1 MKDASPTLV
10 ERCEVLAARALAALP
25 ARIQR
30 WLSGRPAV
38 RIDGQEL
45 DPGIQ
50 LLLRVLALR
59 GSGSLISGQ
68 DATPSAE
75 RARLRREA
83 LQTARTRT
91 EVGTVR
97 EADVDGALGPRRA
110 RHYTPAQIVGPHPL
124 LVFVHGGGW
133 TVGDL
138 DTHDEA
144 CRMLCHHAGIQVLSI
159 DYRLAPEDPFPA
171 GLEDVMAAW
180 RWAHANA
187 GQLGA
192 DAERVAIGGDS
203 AGGNLSAVATYLLAR
218 DGGPAPAQQ
227 ILIYPA
233 TDFVERFRSSELFGS
248 GFFLTNA
255 NCDWAEGHY
264 FAGTGA
270 DRGDPRL
277 SPLRA
282 PDLSGLA
289 PAIVVTAA
297 FDLLR
302 DEGEAYAASLRA
314 AGNRVV
320 LFRARGLI
328 HGFIN
333 MTSINRASRDA
344 TIMLA
349 GMIRTELSGQP
360 PTSATVSADDRVTT
374 QR

>member
-1 MKDASPTLV
+1 MKDASPTLMG
-10 ERCEVLAARALAALP
+10 RCEALGGRALAALP
-25 ARIQR
+25 VRIQR

-50 LLLRVLALR
+50 LLLRVMALR
-59 GSGSLISGQ
+59 GSGSLISSQ

-75 RARLRREA
+75 RARIRREA
-83 LQTARTRT
+83 LQIARTRT

-97 EADVDGALGPRRA
+97 EVDVDGALEPRRA
-110 RHYTPAQIVGPHPL
+110 RHYAPAQSVGPDPL

-133 TVGDL
+133 TVCDL

-144 CRMLCHHAGIQVLSI
+144 CRILCHHAGIHVLSV
-159 DYRLAPEDPFPA
+159 DYRLAPEHPFPA

-187 GQLGA
+187 ELLGA
-192 DAERVAIGGDS
+192 DAECVAIGGDS

-218 DGGPAPAQQ
+218 DGGPAPALQ
-227 ILIYPA
+227 ILIYPG
-233 TDFVERFRSSELFGS
+233 TDLVERHHSSELFGS

-255 NCDWAEGHY
+255 NRDWCEGHY
-264 FAGTGA
+264 LTGTGA
-270 DRGDPRL
+270 DRADPRL

-289 PAIVVTAA
+289 PALVVTAA
-297 FDLLR
+297 FDPLR

-320 LFRARGLI
+320 LFRAEGLI

-333 MTSINRASRDA
+333 ITSINRASRDA
-344 TIMLA
+344 TLMLA
-349 GMIRTELSGQP
+349 GMIRAELSGQP
-360 PTSATVSADDRVTT
+360 PTTAPVSADDTVMTHR
-374 QR
+374 

>member
-1 MKDASPTLV
+1 MKDASPTLMG
-10 ERCEVLAARALAALP
+10 RCEALGGRALAALP

-30 WLSGRPAV
+30 RFSGRSAV

-45 DPGIQ
+45 DSGIQ
-50 LLLRVLALR
+50 LLLRVMALR
-59 GSGSLISGQ
+59 GSGSLISSQ

-75 RARLRREA
+75 RARIRREA
-83 LQTARTRT
+83 LQMTRTRT
-91 EVGTVR
+91 EVGAVR
-97 EADVDGALGPRRA
+97 EVHVDGALELRRA
-110 RHYTPAQIVGPHPL
+110 RHYSPAQVGPPPL

-133 TVGDL
+133 TVCDL

-144 CRMLCHHAGIQVLSI
+144 CRILCHHAGVQVLSV
-159 DYRLAPEDPFPA
+159 DYRLAPEHPFPA

-187 GQLGA
+187 EQLGA

-218 DGGPAPAQQ
+218 DGGPVPALQ
-227 ILIYPA
+227 ILIYPG
-233 TDFVERFRSSELFGS
+233 TDFVERYRSSELFGS

-255 NCDWAEGHY
+255 NRDWCESHY
-264 FAGTGA
+264 LNGTGA
-270 DRGDPRL
+270 DRSDPRL

-297 FDLLR
+297 FDVLR
-302 DEGEAYAASLRA
+302 DEGEVYAASLRA

-320 LFRARGLI
+320 LFRAQGLI

-333 MTSINRASRDA
+333 MTSVNRASRDA

-349 GMIRTELSGQP
+349 GMIRAELSGRP
-360 PTSATVSADDRVTT
+360 PTTAPVSVDETVMT